1 MPRSTRTRAV
11 LAWLFRHAHLVFP
24 LAAAVLTLM
33 STHILLGPVINRS
46 GDNCHHLMSEFAVL
60 HSIAAGDNPFGPVS
74 IDFGQPVLR
83 FYQCLFYLVNVTGHL
98 ISGIDLVTVH
108 NFTIITSFALSP
120 FAYLFFLRKLG
131 INRFAA
137 AIGSFVTMISIAS
150 FGNSIEAYH
159 CTGIVTQSLGGFFF
173 PLFMGCFIG
182 MLRGENR
189 ASTTALLFALAFLS
203 HAIMAVF
210 AATAGA
216 LYFLVTNT
224 NLKSIKKLAAFCLIG
239 ATLVSFWT
247 FPFIEHTLEQRPV
260 PDAIIRGPARAFWF
274 NSVTKEE
281 LTVVAASG
289 RLLDDPAVL
298 HKDQKN
304 SYDKLMDKI
313 SIMGTK
319 KTRLPVVTFLTAL
332 GALFALFGL
341 GRTSRRFLLAGFA
354 FALML
359 FAGPDDFRWLVKVPF
374 MKQIQPFR
382 CTYLVEFFAF
392 GLVAVGFETVL
403 KKVWVCLSRMK
414 RVVGYVLFGLWLV
427 VIGASIT
434 WCGNEIL
441 ALGKTHLTIR
451 NQTRIDA
458 AVDAA
463 SSLENLGYPYRV
475 KAAFQSAKVYQ
486 DWLVKY
492 GFQTFGTHWVAVGP
506 SAGFH
511 LAWALG
517 SPVANG
523 DLYAMTGIRYISGDS
538 KGTKSFLA
546 AKDNAGDPYF
556 ELLPNGPDRRRK
568 SNKWHYLLDT
578 GRDHFLR
585 PVVGQPLPV
594 VCNDAQWIWLAK
606 SWTER
611 FGRNTPN
618 PHRPLPMRV
627 TAGQLDS
634 SGLLERAQ
642 SLLYLDH
649 TVLPSD
655 REAVASFAAVSGN
668 VISTIPISGL
678 ETSTLD
684 NKKSLWTE
692 LSRAINKPSKKKTHE
707 REERDEIFETA
718 DLRRLDTKTRTLQS
732 FSFDVSLLEPI
743 VAVLPMTAVPG
754 WNAMLDG
761 KPLEL
766 FPTGPNMLGVSL
778 PKGAHRVVFYWKMP
792 ARHVSTLVA
801 SLIALVIVLVSW
813 VPLPGRRQRR

>member
-1 MPRSTRTRAV
+1 MPRSTKTRAV
-11 LAWLFRHAHLVFP
+11 LAWLFCHAHLVFP
-24 LAAAVLTLM
+24 IAAAVLTLA

-46 GDNCHHLMSEFAVL
+46 GDNTHHLMSEFAVF
-60 HSIAAGDNPFGPVS
+60 HSIAAGDNPFGPVG
-74 IDFGQPVLR
+74 IDFGQPILR
-83 FYQCLFYLVNVTGHL
+83 FYQCLFYLVNVAGHL
-98 ISGIDLVTVH
+98 ISGISLVTVH

-137 AIGSFVTMISIAS
+137 AIGSFVTMISIAA

-159 CTGIVTQSLGGFFF
+159 YTGIVTQSLGGFFF

-210 AATAGA
+210 AATAGV

-224 NLKSIKKLAAFCLIG
+224 SLGGIKKLAAFCLIG

-247 FPFIEHTLEQRPV
+247 FPFIEHTFEQRPV
-260 PDAIIRGPARAFWF
+260 PDAIIRGRARGFWF

-281 LTVVAASG
+281 LTVVAATG

-304 SYDKLMDKI
+304 RYDKLMDTI

-319 KTRLPVVTFLTAL
+319 KTRLPVVTILTAL
-332 GALFALFGL
+332 GALIALFGL
-341 GRTSRRFLLAGFA
+341 KRTSRRFLLAGFA

-359 FAGPDDFRWLVKVPF
+359 FAGPDDFRWLFHVPF

-392 GLVAVGFETVL
+392 GLIAVGFESVLRTV
-403 KKVWVCLSRMK
+403 WICLSRMK
-414 RVVGYVLFGLWLV
+414 RVVGYVLFGLWLA
-427 VIGASIT
+427 VIGAFAT
-434 WCGNEIL
+434 WCGIEIVE
-441 ALGKTHLTIR
+441 LGQTHLSIR

-458 AVDAA
+458 TVDAT

-475 KAAFQSAKVYQ
+475 KAAYRSAKIYQ
-486 DWLVKY
+486 DWLVAY
-492 GFQTFGTHWVAVGP
+492 GFQTYGTHWIAVGP
-506 SAGFH
+506 SSGFH
-511 LAWALG
+511 LAWGLG
-517 SPVANG
+517 SPVANS

-538 KGTKSFLA
+538 KGAKPFFT
-546 AKDNAGDPYF
+546 AKDAAGDLRF
-556 ELLPNGPDRRRK
+556 EQLPNGPDRRER
-568 SNKWHYLLDT
+568 SNEWHYLLDT

-585 PVVGQPLPV
+585 PAIGLPVPV

-627 TAGQLDS
+627 KAGLLDT
-634 SGLLERAQ
+634 SGLLERAR

-649 TVLPSD
+649 TFLKDD
-655 REAVASFAAVSGN
+655 REAIASFAAGPGK
-668 VISTIPISGL
+668 VISTIPVPGM
-678 ETSTLD
+678 EVSTLD
-684 NKKSLWTE
+684 GEKSPWTE
-692 LSRAINKPSKKKTHE
+692 LSRELKELSEKTDE

-718 DLRRLDTKTRTLQS
+718 GLRRLETETRTLQR
-732 FSFDVSLLEPI
+732 FAFDVDLLEPI
-743 VAVLPMTAVPG
+743 IAVLPMTAVPG
-754 WNAMLDG
+754 WNALLDG

-766 FPTGPNMLGVSL
+766 FPSGPNMLGVSL

-792 ARHVSTLVA
+792 ARHVSMLVA
-801 SLIALVIVLVSW
+801 SLLALVIVLASW
-813 VPLPGRRQRR
+813 VPLPGRRQRH